1 MVIRVVT
8 QVTVVI
14 RRWQSAGIEVCMK
27 SLKIVDVKSFMSKLL
42 IQNVFDA
49 FLVSEV
55 TIHTFQRFEMNGKL
69 NRDYYS
75 AEELETLGG
84 RTHAKWGEV
93 RPFAYQIVKGNKTPL
108 SFQISLMLSQ
118 KAIDSV
124 LTNQG
129 VLMDSNE
136 VTGLY
141 FHLRYENNELHVV
154 TGTGVKT
161 FTLDKT
167 LDYAWD
173 EQAMKYLKNNE
184 IAYEE

>member
-1 MVIRVVT
+1 
-8 QVTVVI
+8 
-14 RRWQSAGIEVCMK
+14 MK
-27 SLKIVDVKSFMSKLL
+27 SLKIVDVKGFMSKLL

-49 FLVSEV
+49 FLVSDV
-55 TIHTFQRFEMNGKL
+55 IIHTFQRFEMNGKL

-75 AEELETLGG
+75 TEELEALGS
-84 RTHAKWGEV
+84 RTYAKWSEV

-108 SFQISLMLSQ
+108 SFQISLMLSG
-118 KAIDSV
+118 KAIESV

-129 VLMDSNE
+129 VLLDSNE

-141 FHLRYENNELHVV
+141 LHTRYENSELHVV
-154 TGTGVKT
+154 TGTGKKT
-161 FTLDKT
+161 FSLDKS

-173 EQAMKYLKNNE
+173 EQVMKFLKSNE